1 MKTFKKFLNEASG
14 FPGGGHSGEHPTN
27 LAGEV
32 TDTLGSDVFNS
43 QNLKRINSIIGTIGN
58 MEYLIPEH
66 AVERLRNSLT
76 KINITFPKTP
86 KMEEKSGSFELPL
99 TLFGGRYGK
108 TGMEKPGEVVNDDGI
123 SHMVEGGLALKLRYE
138 MMPNNN
144 SCRIFAKIE

>member
-1 MKTFKKFLNEASG
+1 MKTFKNYLNEASG
-14 FPGGGHSGEHPTN
+14 FATGPVGENPNN

-32 TDTLGSDVFNS
+32 TDTLGSDMFS
-43 QNLKRINSIIGTIGN
+43 PSNLKRVNAIIGSIAN

-76 KINITFPKTP
+76 KINLTFPKVPT
-86 KMEEKSGSFELPL
+86 MEGKSGSFDLPL

-108 TGMEKPGEVVNDDGI
+108 TGTEAPGEVTNDDGI
-123 SHMVEGGLALKLRYE
+123 SHRVEGGLSLKLSYE
-138 MMPNNN
+138 MMPENS

>member
-1 MKTFKKFLNEASG
+1 MKTFKKYLNEASG
-14 FPGGGHSGEHPTN
+14 FASGPVGENPNN

-32 TDTLGSDVFNS
+32 TDTLGPDLFSTP
-43 QNLKRINSIIGTIGN
+43 NLRRINAIIGAIGN

-66 AVERLRNSLT
+66 AVEKLRNSLL
-76 KINITFPKTP
+76 KINVTFAETP
-86 KMEEKSGSFELPL
+86 AMEGKSGEFELPV

-108 TGMEKPGEVVNDDGI
+108 TGIEKPGEVVNDDGI
-123 SHMVEGGLALKLRYE
+123 SHMVEGGLALKLKYE

>member
-1 MKTFKKFLNEASG
+1 MKTFKKYLNEASG
-14 FPGGGHSGEHPTN
+14 FATGPVGEHPNN

-32 TDTLGSDVFNS
+32 TDTLGSDVFNP
-43 QNLKRINSIIGTIGN
+43 QNLKRINAIIGAISN

-66 AVERLRNSLT
+66 AVEKLRNSLL
-76 KINITFPKTP
+76 KINLTFPKPPT
-86 KMEEKSGSFELPL
+86 MEGKNGEFDLPV

>member
-14 FPGGGHSGEHPTN
+14 FPTGPVGEHPNN

-32 TDTLGSDVFNS
+32 TDTLGSDVFNP
-43 QNLKRINSIIGTIGN
+43 QNLKRVNAIIGAIGN

-66 AVERLRNSLT
+66 AVEKLRDSLT

-86 KMEEKSGSFELPL
+86 KMEGKSCEFDLPL

-138 MMPNNN
+138 MLPNNN

>member
-14 FPGGGHSGEHPTN
+14 FPTGPVGEHPNN

-32 TDTLGSDVFNS
+32 TDTLGSDVFNP
-43 QNLKRINSIIGTIGN
+43 QNLKRVNAIIGAIGN

-66 AVERLRNSLT
+66 AVEKLRDSLT
-76 KINITFPKTP
+76 KINITYPKTP
-86 KMEEKSGSFELPL
+86 KMEGKSGEFDLPL

-138 MMPNNN
+138 MLPNNN